1 MIVKTTDT
9 YTSLKP
15 SHKNNEIP
23 KIILGFIEEF
33 NKNYANFRDVNLIL
47 DFSNNIN
54 IEIEEILL
62 LSPQSEDHKNN
73 SKSFVVVSSN
83 IDIERMSD
91 NLVVVPTFQEAVD
104 VIEIEEI
111 ERDLGI

>member
-33 NKNYANFRDVNLIL
+33 NKNYAG
-47 DFSNNIN
+47 IN
-54 IEIEEILL
+54 WIHSKAEEIC
-62 LSPQSEDHKNN
+62 
-73 SKSFVVVSSN
+73 
-83 IDIERMSD
+83 IR
-91 NLVVVPTFQEAVD
+91 
-104 VIEIEEI
+104 
-111 ERDLGI
+111 

>member
-1 MIVKTTDT
+1 M
-9 YTSLKP
+9 
-15 SHKNNEIP
+15 
-23 KIILGFIEEF
+23 
-33 NKNYANFRDVNLIL
+33 NLIL

-62 LSPQSEDHKNN
+62 LSPQCKNHN
-73 SKSFVVVSSN
+73 NNNKSFVVVSSN
-83 IDIERMSD
+83 IDIERMSN
-91 NLVVVPTFQEAVD
+91 NLVVVPTFQEAID

>member
-15 SHKNNEIP
+15 SHNNHEIP

-33 NKNYANFRDVNLIL
+33 NKNYTNFKDVNIIL

-62 LSPQSEDHKNN
+62 LSPQSKSHKNN
-73 SKSFVVVSSN
+73 NKSFVVVSAN
-83 IDIERMSD
+83 MDIERMSN
-91 NLVVVPTFQEAVD
+91 NLVVVPTFQEAID

>member
-1 MIVKTTDT
+1 MIIKKTAA
-9 YTSLKP
+9 YTCLQP
-15 SHKNNEIP
+15 STEKNDNSQN
-23 KIILGFIEEF
+23 ILEFIKEF
-33 NKNYANFRDVNLIL
+33 NENYANFRDVNLIL

-54 IEIEEILL
+54 IELEEILL
-62 LSPQSEDHKNN
+62 LSPEGQNHKKHN
-73 SKSFVVVSSN
+73 KSFVVVYTN

-91 NLVVVPTFQEAVD
+91 DLIMVPTFQEAED